1 MWPKPRLVL
10 LTLIALTTTP
20 LYAHDIY
27 SGLTTKRGASCCDDH
42 DCRPA
47 HFRMTSAGV
56 EMFVLGKWLP
66 IREYAIQYRTLPGDT
81 GETGGAHWC
90 GKEFPGFGSLTYC
103 AVMPPSSASVAI
115 SGLKNSN

>member
-47 HFRMTSAGV
+47 HYRMTSAGV
-56 EMFVLGKWLP
+56 EMLVLGKWLP
-66 IREYAIQYRTLPGDT
+66 SENTRSNIARWRATQEKQVALIGAVKEAPPPGLVPASNPT
-81 GETGGAHWC
+81 KEAPPPGA
-90 GKEFPGFGSLTYC
+90 
-103 AVMPPSSASVAI
+103 
-115 SGLKNSN
+115 